1 MRSFNRAADW
11 LQFVTRKLLLVGL
24 FHYVDDFAA
33 IDQATWARSGYQSFT
48 SMSLSSDFRMEM
60 KKASP
65 PSRRQKLL
73 GVIFPFDDQGLT
85 ISPCRDRLS
94 KIKNLINQALQDDR
108 LTPLEAQRLADK
120 LVFLQTTAFGQVGK
134 SAMQSIYSRSA
145 ASDDGQHHLNTGLRS
160 SLTVLGTCLCC
171 LKPRWI
177 PVTIDAPQ
185 TVIYTDAYFALGG
198 TKFKPRASNIRIQ
211 LTPYHSGNPPMA
223 GDWLAI
229 LSIKP
234 GMHMAASRAPWFASI
249 VRGRLSYIF
258 WRQLCRFWH

>member
-1 MRSFNRAADW
+1 MYEINLTRIPFCSPTVVLRFGGMEHWHLVPHLLCGHSTERQLVSNLSLVNCYW
-11 LQFVTRKLLLVGL
+11 L
-24 FHYVDDFAA
+24 
-33 IDQATWARSGYQSFT
+33 
-48 SMSLSSDFRMEM
+48 DFRMEM

-171 LKPRWI
+171 LDGFQSP
-177 PVTIDAPQ
+177 
-185 TVIYTDAYFALGG
+185 
-198 TKFKPRASNIRIQ
+198 
-211 LTPYHSGNPPMA
+211 LTHP
-223 GDWLAI
+223 
-229 LSIKP
+229 K
-234 GMHMAASRAPWFASI
+234 R
-249 VRGRLSYIF
+249 
-258 WRQLCRFWH
+258 